1 MTWFQCRDRCGLGF
15 CVGVEIDL
23 IFVSGHRNR
32 LDFSVGIEIDLDNVC
47 GPKMACF

>member
-1 MTWFQCRDRCGLGF
+1 M
-15 CVGVEIDL
+15 GVEIDS

-32 LDFSVGIEIDLDNVC
+32 LGFSIGIEIDLDNVC